1 MNRREF
7 PGGPGVR
14 IRAFTAEDM
23 GSILSEE
30 LRSLKL
36 CGTAIKK
43 KKKDEQEQRCDVKCC
58 VRDRGRRAFQMGES
72 GKINKMLLSNV

>member
-14 IRAFTAEDM
+14 IRAFPAEDM
-23 GSILSEE
+23 GSIPGEE

-36 CGTAIKK
+36 CGTA
-43 KKKDEQEQRCDVKCC
+43 KKKDEQEQRFV
-58 VRDRGRRAFQMGES
+58 V
-72 GKINKMLLSNV
+72 

>member
-14 IRAFTAEDM
+14 ICAFTAEDM
-23 GSILSEE
+23 GSIPDEE

-36 CGTAIKK
+36 CGTAKK
-43 KKKDEQEQRCDVKCC
+43 NRDEQEQRCDVECC
-58 VRDRGRRAFQMGES
+58 VRDRGRRAVQMGES
-72 GKINKMLLSNV
+72 GKISEMLLSNV

>member
-14 IRAFTAEDM
+14 ICAFTAEDM
-23 GSILSEE
+23 GSIPDEE

-36 CGTAIKK
+36 CGTAKK
-43 KKKDEQEQRCDVKCC
+43 KGMNRSRDV
-58 VRDRGRRAFQMGES
+58 M
-72 GKINKMLLSNV
+72 SNVV

>member
-43 KKKDEQEQRCDVKCC
+43 KKRMSRSRDV
-58 VRDRGRRAFQMGES
+58 M
-72 GKINKMLLSNV
+72 SNVV